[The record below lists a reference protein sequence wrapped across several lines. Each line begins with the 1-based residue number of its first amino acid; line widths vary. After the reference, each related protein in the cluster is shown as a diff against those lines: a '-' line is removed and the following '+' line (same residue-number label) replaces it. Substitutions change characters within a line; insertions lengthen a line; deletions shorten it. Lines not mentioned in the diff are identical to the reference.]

1 MKIAIIGFGKLG
13 YHLSKVFVEK
23 GFEVT
28 FIYNR
33 SSFQLP
39 EFITHQKVEIIHDL
53 SKLRGSDVDLCILA
67 ISDDHIS
74 EVSDILPQKLHE
86 NTIIA
91 HTSGIHGPEVLNE
104 NIQKKAAFYPL
115 NSFSPDADINWKETP
130 IFITANQ
137 QEETELVSLA
147 KKISGKVYA
156 VDSQQKKVIHT
167 TAVFVNNF
175 PNALFRMA
183 SHILRDHDMDLEP
196 LHPLIKTTF
205 EKIRSM
211 PPEKSQTGPAIRG
224 DMETIEK
231 HLQLLESYP
240 FEKQI
245 YQLLSHY
252 INPEIQDHY
261 END

>member
-13 YHLSKVFVEK
+13 YHLSKVFVEG
-23 GFEVT
+23 GFEIT

-33 SSFQLP
+33 SSFQYP
-39 EFITHQKVEIIHDL
+39 EFITHHKIPVIHDL
-53 SKLRGSDVDLCILA
+53 SITGEADVDLCLLA

-74 EVSDILPQKLHE
+74 EVSDNLPQNLHE
-86 NTIIA
+86 KAIIA

-104 NIQKKAAFYPL
+104 KIQKKAVFYPL

-130 IFITANQ
+130 IFITGSQDEESALVALANR
-137 QEETELVSLA
+137 
-147 KKISGKVYA
+147 ISEKVYA
-156 VDSQQKKVIHT
+156 VDTRQKQVIHT

-183 SHILRDHDMDLEP
+183 VRILRDHDMDLEP
-196 LHPLIKTTF
+196 LQPLIKTTF
-205 EKIRSM
+205 EKIRAM
-211 PPEKSQTGPAIRG
+211 PPEESQTGPAIRG

-231 HLQLLESYP
+231 HLQLLDSYP
-240 FEKQI
+240 FEKQV